1 LPDREPAETFMPHP
15 RYAARLFPLALFIL
29 LMLPL
34 LAQATPPSTTLGV
47 FAYRDAATVDTR
59 FAPVAD
65 AMQWALP
72 GQDVRMETLSLEALD
87 TAIAEGRVDFIL
99 TNPRHFLAVRQDHAV
114 SGALATLKHYQGG
127 RSVSS
132 LAGVIL
138 VPERSTF
145 EGLEDLQGA
154 DIGVPGKRFLG
165 GFLTQAYEIDQHGF
179 DATTFADYR
188 ELGSHDA
195 VISALLSGDVEA
207 GFVRSGIVE
216 DWLAQGRLQPGQ
228 LSVIEAH
235 PTDPDF
241 PLAHSTRL
249 YPEWALA
256 AMPHVPMEDIRRVS
270 NALLQ
275 LHGVLPADG
284 HSVAFDPPQDYLP
297 VELAARELGVA
308 PFAPEDMTLWQQLKQ
323 RFGKGVWLI
332 LGLIGGIVLA
342 VPLLVVLYL
351 RTARLF
357 QRFNALFYYSP
368 SAKLLLHINEHGQP
382 VIADSNLAASCLF
395 GVRSPKALMGK
406 TILDL
411 SPKHQPDGQLSEQRI
426 HALMEGAACE
436 RQQFY
441 WQHLDSQGAPIQ
453 TEATLLRFNP
463 SVMMDKLESAPT
475 YLVALHN
482 ITQQA
487 KEHAE
492 LEAERNALKN
502 IIWGTGA
509 GTWEWNV
516 QTDETRFNERWAEMV
531 GYQLAEI
538 SPTSIDTWVALCH
551 PDDLPY
557 AEAVQNDH
565 LAGKRDA
572 YDVEVRMRHRD
583 DSWIWIQ
590 SRGQVVAWDS
600 EGNPLWMAGTHSDIT
615 ARKEAEAQAQAAID
629 QMRRHSALLPGMLY
643 QFWQHPDGRY
653 TFPYAGKGIKENF
666 GLSPEEVREDA
677 SRAFSLIDKAD
688 LQQVLESIQYSA
700 AQLTT
705 WHTAYRINHPRG
717 HQLWVEGIA
726 TPERLEDGS
735 TLWHGYIRD
744 ITDEH
749 ATRLELEQYRE
760 SLERSNKELE
770 HFAYAASH
778 DLRQPLRMVTSYA
791 QLLEH
796 QLGDDLDEDTSTMLH
811 YMRDGAQRMDSMLLS
826 LLDYS
831 RVGRKGQPMQVMAL
845 KEAIDEALHFL
856 TPAIQDAGAH
866 FNIDDEWPQVYASPD
881 EMTRLFQNLIG
892 NALKYRAPDQNVV
905 IGLHV
910 AHSVNAHT
918 WQVTVSDNGI
928 GIAPEQQDRLFKV
941 FQRLHTREQ
950 YEGTGVGLA
959 ICRKIVERHG
969 GEIWVESEGENQ
981 GSRFILTLPKQPSD
995 RDDR

>member
-1 LPDREPAETFMPHP
+1 MCPPTHP
-15 RYAARLFPLALFIL
+15 P
-29 LMLPL
+29 PL
-34 LAQATPPSTTLGV
+34 LARLTLLVLLILPTFTQAMPTTTLGV
-47 FAYRDAATVDTR
+47 FAYRDPATVEAR
-59 FAPVAD
+59 FAPVVE

-72 GQDVRMETLSLEALD
+72 GQNVRMEILSLEAFD
-87 TAIAEGRVDFIL
+87 IAIAEGRVDFIL
-99 TNPRHFLAVRQDHAV
+99 TNPRHFLAVRQEHAV
-114 SGALATLKHYQGG
+114 SGALATLKHIQGG
-127 RSVSS
+127 RYVSS

-138 VPERSTF
+138 APENSSLK
-145 EGLEDLQGA
+145 ELEDLEGA

-165 GFLTQAYEIDQHGF
+165 GFLTQAYEIEQQGF
-179 DATTFADYR
+179 DSKNFADYR
-188 ELGSHDA
+188 ELGGHDA

-228 LSVIEAH
+228 LSVIKAH
-235 PTDPDF
+235 PTAPYF
-241 PLAHSTRL
+241 PLVHSTRL

-275 LHGVLPADG
+275 LNGVLAKEEQ
-284 HSVAFDPPQDYLP
+284 SVAFDPPQDYLP
-297 VELAARELGVA
+297 VELAARALGVA
-308 PFAPEDMTLWQQLKQ
+308 PFAPADLTLWQQLKQ
-323 RFGKGVWLI
+323 RYGKGLWLMI
-332 LGLIGGIVLA
+332 GLAAGIVLA
-342 VPLLVVLYL
+342 VLLLLTLYL

-368 SAKLLLHINEHGQP
+368 SAKLLLHVNDDGDP
-382 VIADSNLAASCLF
+382 FVSDSNLAANELF
-395 GVRSPKALMGK
+395 RADSKRDLAGK
-406 TILDL
+406 SILNL
-411 SPKHQPDGQLSEQRI
+411 SPTHQADGNLSTHLATELLKRANNHPQS
-426 HALMEGAACE
+426 
-436 RQQFY
+436 FY
-441 WQHLDSQGAPIQ
+441 WQIIDLEGEKIKTEAKLIKFNQGA
-453 TEATLLRFNP
+453 LVDRL
-463 SVMMDKLESAPT
+463 DHAPT

-482 ITQQA
+482 ITQQE

-502 IIWGTGA
+502 ILWGTAA

-516 QTDETRFNERWAEMV
+516 QTGETRFNERWAEMV
-531 GYQLAEI
+531 GYQLEEI
-538 SPTSIDTWVALCH
+538 SPTSIDTWMAFCH
-551 PDDLPY
+551 PDDLPHS
-557 AEAVQNDH
+557 EAMLH
-565 LAGKRDA
+565 EHFAGKRDA

-583 DSWIWIQ
+583 GAWIWVQ
-590 SRGQVVAWDS
+590 DRGRVVSWDE
-600 EGNPLWMAGTHSDIT
+600 EGKPLWMAGTHSDIT
-615 ARKEAEAQAQAAID
+615 ARKEAEAQAQAAME
-629 QMRRHSALLPGMLY
+629 QTRQHAALLPGMLY
-643 QFWQHPDGRY
+643 QFWQHPDGRCA
-653 TFPYAGKGIKENF
+653 FPYASQGIEEIYGF
-666 GLSPEEVREDA
+666 TPEAVREDA
-677 SRAFSLIDKAD
+677 RQVFAVIDSAD
-688 LQQVLESIQYSA
+688 IQRIADSIQRSA
-700 AQLTT
+700 EQLTT
-705 WHTAYRINHPRG
+705 WRTHYRINHPCG

-749 ATRLELEQYRE
+749 ATQQELEQYRA

-791 QLLEH
+791 QLLER
-796 QLGDDLDEDTSTMLH
+796 QLGDDLDDDTSTMLY

-845 KEAIDEALHFL
+845 KEAIDEAMHFL
-856 TPAIQDAGAH
+856 TPAIQEAGAH
-866 FNIDDEWPQVYASPD
+866 FDIDDEWPQVYASPD
-881 EMTRLFQNLIG
+881 EMTRLFQNLLS
-892 NALKYRAPDQNVV
+892 NALKYRAPDQDLS

-910 AHSVNAHT
+910 ASDAATNK
-918 WQVTVSDNGI
+918 WKMTVSDNGI
-928 GIAPEQQDRLFKV
+928 GIAPEQKDRLFKV

-969 GEIWVESEGENQ
+969 GDIWVESEGDSQ
-981 GSRFILTLPKQPSD
+981 GSRFMFTLPQQLPNQ
-995 RDDR
+995 DDW